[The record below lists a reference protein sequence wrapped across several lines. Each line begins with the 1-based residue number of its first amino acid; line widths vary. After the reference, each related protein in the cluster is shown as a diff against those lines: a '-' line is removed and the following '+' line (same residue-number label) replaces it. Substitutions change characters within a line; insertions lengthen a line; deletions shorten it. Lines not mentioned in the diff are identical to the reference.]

1 MLYSAPLRDLL
12 LELAVAD
19 VYRARWSADIHREW
33 MNALLRNKPH
43 RTRAALER
51 TRGLMNRAV
60 LDAQVTVYERILRHL
75 ELPDANDR
83 HVLAAAIVGGCDVIL
98 TMNVRHFPAEALAGH
113 GITAELPDAFL
124 ARAFDHAGPSF
135 LASAAR
141 VRHRLLKP
149 PVGIDAYLATLAAHG
164 LEATAAKL
172 KAYSEHL

>member
-19 VYRARWSADIHREW
+19 VYRARWSADILREW
-33 MNALLRNKPH
+33 MNALLRKKPH

-51 TRGLMNRAV
+51 TRELMNRAV
-60 LDAQVTVYERILRHL
+60 LDAQVTGYERTIRHL

-98 TMNVRHFPAEALAGH
+98 TKNVRHFPAQALADH

-124 ARAFDHAGPSF
+124 VRAFEHAGPSF

-141 VRHRLLKP
+141 VRQRLQKP
-149 PVGIDAYLATLAAHG
+149 PVGIDAYLETLAAHG

-172 KAYSEHL
+172 RPYCEQL

>member
-1 MLYSAPLRDLL
+1 VLYSAPLRDLL

-43 RTRAALER
+43 STRAALER
-51 TRGLMNRAV
+51 TRELMNRAV
-60 LDAQVTVYERILRHL
+60 LDAQVTGYERVLRHV

-98 TMNVRHFPAEALAGH
+98 TMNVRHFPAEALADH
-113 GITAELPDAFL
+113 GITAEVPDAFL
-124 ARAFDHAGPSF
+124 ARALDHAGPSF

-141 VRHRLLKP
+141 VRHRLQKP
-149 PVGIDAYLATLAAHG
+149 PVGIDAYLETLAAHG

-172 KAYSEHL
+172 KAYAKLL